1 MPKIDPIVPPE
12 PGLTP
17 AELVARARRLVPY
30 LRDQAAE
37 IESQRQ
43 LPFEVDRRLREAGFY
58 RMLQPRRCGGYE
70 CDLDSFTEAMLEI
83 FRGDGATGWVAV
95 FVAAHILWI
104 GALDEEAQREI
115 FGRDGDVRTCVTAG
129 PTGTAVP
136 TEGGYVISGRW
147 DWCSGMSV
155 CNWFIAV
162 AVVAREPASAQPE
175 TIIFTVPTD
184 SMRIEDNWHVLG
196 LLGTGSVAAHAPEIL
211 VPQRYTAP
219 FPALMF
225 EFTAPGYGVHENPFY
240 RAPLVPILW
249 LEAAIAMVGMLR
261 GMIDVFVRDVAAKPS
276 HFPPFAPLRDDKKVQ
291 GALGRAIADHDVA
304 RAAVRQLVVN
314 QNSRIARTARGQR
327 VEWPDVQADH
337 AMVCRISRLCVEAAE
352 ALFQIAGSS
361 IPIRWD
367 SAFGRFYRDL
377 KTASA
382 HRALGFERAAENAG
396 MAAFGLEPATRM

>member
-1 MPKIDPIVPPE
+1 MPEIDPIAPPE
-12 PGLTP
+12 PGLTA

-30 LRDQAAE
+30 LRDKAAE
-37 IESQRQ
+37 IESERQ
-43 LPFEVDRRLREAGFY
+43 LPFEVDHRLRQAGFY
-58 RMLQPRRCGGYE
+58 RMLQPHRCGGYE
-70 CDLDSFTEAMLEI
+70 CDLDSFTDAMLEL

-95 FVAAHILWI
+95 FIAAHILWI
-104 GALDEEAQREI
+104 CALDKAAQQEI
-115 FGRDGDVRTCVTAG
+115 FGRGGDVRTVVTAG

-136 TEGGYVISGRW
+136 TDAGYVISGRW
-147 DWCSGMSV
+147 DWCSGMSA

-162 AVVAREPASAQPE
+162 AVVEREPMPAQPE

-196 LLGTGSVAAHAPEIL
+196 LLGTGSVAAHAAEIF
-211 VPQRYTAP
+211 VPRRYTAS

-225 EFTAPGYGVHENPFY
+225 EFAAPGYGVHENPLY
-240 RAPLVPILW
+240 RTPIVPILW

-261 GMIDVFVRDVAAKPS
+261 GMIDVFVRDVASKPGQ
-276 HFPPFAPLRDDKKVQ
+276 FPPFAPLRDDKKVQ
-291 GALGRAIADHDVA
+291 GALGGAIADHDVA
-304 RAAVRQLVVN
+304 RAALRQLVAN
-314 QNSRIARTARGQR
+314 QNSRIARTARGER
-327 VEWPDVQADH
+327 LEWPDVQADH

-352 ALFQIAGSS
+352 TLFHVAGSS
-361 IPIRWD
+361 ISIRSG